1 MAKVIKLCG
10 VEDCLN
16 YHFLM
21 GLCESH
27 FIEWE
32 KNLNKYNLVKQI
44 MKN

>member
-10 VEDCLN
+10 VEECSN

-32 KNLNKYNLVKQI
+32 TKLKKFNLEKQI
-44 MKN
+44 QKN